1 MAQLRYAK
9 YCCPPPSEKE
19 SRANR
24 WTAKTSIKGQL
35 DTVCHAFVGETV
47 VLPCTTTPPGELA
60 LSKSMLYWQIG
71 TKQLVHFFQNGQDS
85 LGGQDE
91 KFHNRT
97 SLFPDQMKH
106 GNLSLKISN
115 VQLGDDAEY
124 SCIYRQTES
133 HQTKKSTIKLNVS
146 AAPRIEEPPSPS
158 EQNQIPSGSPVD
170 VPSLAVLPLPFLLL
184 VPLGL
189 WHL

>member
-1 MAQLRYAK
+1 
-9 YCCPPPSEKE
+9 
-19 SRANR
+19 
-24 WTAKTSIKGQL
+24 GQL
-35 DTVCHAFVGETV
+35 DTTCMHAFVGETV
-47 VLPCTTTPPGELA
+47 VLPCTTTPLGEQT

-71 TKQLVHFFQNGQDS
+71 TKLVHFFKNGQDS
-85 LGGQDE
+85 LDGQDGE
-91 KFHNRT
+91 FRNRT
-97 SLFPDQMKH
+97 SLFLEQMKD

-115 VQLGDDAEY
+115 VQLQDNAEY
-124 SCIYRQTES
+124 SCIYRQTEN
-133 HQTKKSTIKLNVS
+133 HQTDKYTIKLKVS

-170 VPSLAVLPLPFLLL
+170 VQCLALLPLSFLLL

>member
-1 MAQLRYAK
+1 MK
-9 YCCPPPSEKE
+9 WE
-19 SRANR
+19 
-24 WTAKTSIKGQL
+24 TALWMVACSLLASLPRGQL
-35 DTVCHAFVGETV
+35 DTTCHAFVGQTV
-47 VLPCTTTPPGELA
+47 VLPCTTSPPGELA
-60 LSKSMLYWQIG
+60 LARSMLYWQIG
-71 TKQLVHFFQNGQDS
+71 TKQLVHFFQNGHDS
-85 LGGQDE
+85 LDGQDK
-91 KFHNRT
+91 KFHDRT
-97 SLFPDQMKH
+97 SLFLDQMKH
-106 GNLSLKISN
+106 GNFSLKISN

-158 EQNQIPSGSPVD
+158 EQNQIPSGSSVD
-170 VPSLAVLPLPFLLL
+170 VPSLALLPLSFLLL